1 MLRHNIL
8 LIYRGFKRF
17 KTTFFINLIGL
28 STGLTCTLL
37 IYLWVN
43 DELNID
49 KFHENNNRLFQVMER
64 QQQSEI
70 DVTEGTPGLL
80 AERMIQEFPE
90 IELAAS
96 STWADWHS
104 LSVGDK
110 HIKAQGHYASKDYFR
125 IFSYPLI
132 HGDKSQ
138 VLTDKNAI
146 VISKKLAEILFNTSN
161 NIIGKEIEWA
171 GQKQFIV
178 TGVFEDIPNN
188 SSFHFDFV
196 LSYEEY
202 KSYAPWVLD
211 WKNNG
216 PLTYLVLREATNV
229 TEFNRKIADVV
240 KRNGGEDQV
249 SLFVT
254 PYSSKYLYNNYE
266 NGIQTGGRITYV
278 KLFSIIALF
287 ILIIACINFMNLTT
301 AKASRRIKE
310 IGIKKAV
317 GAQRNILIAQYMG
330 ESMAMSFLSLLL
342 AVLLVE
348 LSLAQFNEITGKSLA
363 LEPNFRLIGS
373 FLSITVM
380 AGFIAGSYPALYL
393 SAFRPAAV
401 LKGHL
406 ENSWGELWARK
417 GLVVFQF
424 VVSIVLILSVLVIY
438 RQIEFT
444 QTKHLGYS
452 KDNVIY
458 FDTEGKPET
467 NLELFLSE
475 IRSIPGI
482 QNASSIGHSLVEG
495 GYRSGTSTA
504 QWEGKDP
511 NEIIEFENVRVNYG
525 LIETMGIEIIE
536 GRSFSPEFGSEAD
549 RIILNETA
557 VKVMGLRDPIGK
569 TMKVWDEEREIIGVA
584 RDFHFQSLHE
594 KVKPLFFNF
603 RPKQTW
609 LIMAKLEAGKE
620 PETIDRLLKF
630 YREYNPGFPLD
641 LKFFDEAYEA
651 QYTSERRVAKLSRYF
666 GGIAILI
673 SCLGL
678 FGLAAFTTERRRK
691 EIGIRKVLG
700 SSVFAIVYLLSADF
714 TKIVFIAILIGLP
727 ASYFVSKEWLGTFA
741 YKIDLKWWYFI
752 SAGLIALII
761 AWLTVGSQAIK
772 AARINP
778 AKCLKN
784 E

>member
-1 MLRHNIL
+1 MFRHNII
-8 LIYRGFKRF
+8 LIYRNFKRF
-17 KTTFFINLIGL
+17 KSTFFINLIGL

-90 IELAAS
+90 IELAVS

-110 HIKAQGHYASKDYFR
+110 HIKAKGHYASKDYFR

-132 HGDKSQ
+132 HGDKSK
-138 VLTDKNAI
+138 VLTDKNSI
-146 VISKKLAEILFNTSN
+146 VISKKLAKILFNTSN
-161 NIIGKEIEWA
+161 NIIGKAIEWA

-178 TGVFEDIPNN
+178 TGVFEDIPSN
-188 SSFHFDFV
+188 SSFQFDFV

-202 KSYAPWVLD
+202 KSYASWVHD

-229 TEFNRKIADVV
+229 AEFNRKIADVV

-249 SLFVT
+249 RLFVT

-348 LSLAQFNEITGKSLA
+348 LSLSQFNEITGKSLA
-363 LEPNFRLIGS
+363 LRPNFRLIGS

-401 LKGHL
+401 LKGRL
-406 ENSWGELWARK
+406 ENSLGELWARK

-424 VVSIVLILSVLVIY
+424 VVSIVLILSVVVIY

-444 QTKHLGYS
+444 QTKNLGYN

-495 GYRSGTSTA
+495 GYRSGTSTV

-557 VKVMGLRDPIGK
+557 VKVMGLKDPVGK
-569 TMKVWDEEREIIGVA
+569 EMKVWDEEREIIGVA

-678 FGLAAFTTERRRK
+678 FGLAAFTAERRRK

-700 SSVFAIVYLLSADF
+700 SSVFGIVYLLSADF
-714 TKIVFIAILIGLP
+714 TQIVFIAILMGLP
-727 ASYFVSKEWLGTFA
+727 ISYLVSNKWLGSFA
-741 YKIDLKWWYFI
+741 YKIDLKWWYFVG
-752 SAGLIALII
+752 AGLIALII

-772 AARINP
+772 AASINP
-778 AKCLKN
+778 TKCLRN